1 MHRNAPSRITVVMAS
16 AILAPLPASA
26 ADNPGAHQH
35 GHAELQIAVDTNN
48 ADVFLRSP
56 AYNLLG
62 FEHQP
67 RTKQQHQQ
75 LADLEQWAAST
86 PLINTEDGNC
96 KVKDA
101 SFHSSWPEATD
112 QHDNHA
118 HEHEHH
124 DHRDEQESGH
134 SDIEI
139 TQSLTCD
146 GLANQHALATP
157 LMEHFPALEH
167 LDVQW
172 IDASGQGATRLEA
185 GDQQFRIGR

>member
-1 MHRNAPSRITVVMAS
+1 MMRKNAIPRLTVVLAS
-16 AILAPLPASA
+16 AILAPLHAAA
-26 ADNPGAHQH
+26 ADNPAAHQH
-35 GHAELQIAVDTNN
+35 GHAELQIAMDNTT

-67 RTKQQHQQ
+67 HSEQQRQQ
-75 LADLEQWAAST
+75 LAELKQWAVST

-101 SFHSSWPEATD
+101 SFHSLWPETTS
-112 QHDNHA
+112 H
-118 HEHEHH
+118 HEHEHQ
-124 DHRDEQESGH
+124 DEPGNGH

-139 TQSLTCD
+139 TQSLTCN
-146 GLANQHALATP
+146 GLTGEKTLTTS
-157 LMEHFPALEH
+157 LTERFPALEH

-172 IDASGQGATRLEA
+172 INASGQGSERLEA
-185 GDQQFRIGR
+185 GEQQFRIGR